1 MSENQYL
8 RRIHDIIDYIRKLC
22 LYSQAKKQNYELFW
36 KIGVSYVRILKYS
49 LVIRKYFFC
58 MTVNTITNYCEGVKC
73 KNLEKFAHILPIPG
87 NFHKEMSFI
96 SGIYKRLK
104 ESNIE
109 DLLVDA
115 GLTAQSSVV
124 QALCDGHYN
133 QKQGYISYFIK
144 LCFVYS

>member
-8 RRIHDIIDYIRKLC
+8 RRSHNIIDSIRKLF
-22 LYSQAKKQNYELFW
+22 LYAQAKKQNYESFW

-49 LVIRKYFFC
+49 LVIRKYFFR
-58 MTVNTITNYCEGVKC
+58 MTMNTITNYWGVKC
-73 KNLEKFAHILPIPG
+73 KNPDKFAHILPIPG
-87 NFHKEMSFI
+87 NFHKEMSFM
-96 SGIYKRLK
+96 SAIYKRLK

-109 DLLVDA
+109 DLLMDA

-133 QKQGYISYFIK
+133 QEQG
-144 LCFVYS
+144 L

>member
-8 RRIHDIIDYIRKLC
+8 RRSHDIIDSIRKLC
-22 LYSQAKKQNYELFW
+22 LYAQAKKQNYELFW

-49 LVIRKYFFC
+49 LVIRKYFFR
-58 MTVNTITNYCEGVKC
+58 MTMNTITNYWEGVKC
-73 KNLEKFAHILPIPG
+73 KNPDKFAHIWPIPG
-87 NFHKEMSFI
+87 NFHKEMSFM
-96 SGIYKRLK
+96 SAIYKRLK

-109 DLLVDA
+109 DLLMDA

-133 QKQGYISYFIK
+133 QEQG
-144 LCFVYS
+144 L